1 MGTPN
6 TRNRAAGSVID
17 SNDPFELII
26 IGAGPAGLSA
36 ALAAKNA
43 GLTYVVIERSC
54 IVHTIFHYPTGLLF
68 YSTPELIELG
78 DVPLIVRET
87 KPTREE
93 ALRYYRRFV
102 EVKDLAVRTYEE
114 VTSITGSD
122 GAFTVRT
129 RSSAEG
135 SRTYR
140 TGKVIIATGA
150 FDQPNRLEVPGEE
163 LPKVSHYFKEAHPYY
178 DRDILVVGGKS
189 SAVETALTLYRAGA
203 RVTISYRKAEFTGV
217 KYWVL
222 PDLENR
228 IKEGAIAALM
238 GSSVKE
244 IRNRDVVLEVEGCD
258 HDHVIQND
266 FVFCMIGYEPDI
278 GFLSET
284 GISVSSDDRRPAHNP
299 ETFESD
305 VPGIYVIG
313 VITAGNIGNEVFIE
327 NSRAHGPRV
336 VHDITSKLS
345 ERQKS

>member
-1 MGTPN
+1 MGTSH
-6 TRNRAAGSVID
+6 TGNRAAGTVVD
-17 SNDPFELII
+17 SNDSYDLVIV
-26 IGAGPAGLSA
+26 GAGPAGLSA

-54 IVHTIFHYPTGLLF
+54 IVHTIYHYPTGLLF

-114 VTSITGSD
+114 VTSIKGPD
-122 GAFTVRT
+122 GAFTVQT
-129 RSSAEG
+129 QSSTEG
-135 SRTYR
+135 SHTYSAQ
-140 TGKVIIATGA
+140 KVIIATGA
-150 FDQPNRLEVPGEE
+150 FDQPNRLNVPGED

-178 DRDILVVGGKS
+178 DRDVLVIGGKS

-203 RVTISYRKAEFTGV
+203 RVTISYRKAAFTGV

-228 IKEGAIAALM
+228 IKEGAITALM

-244 IRNRDVVLEVEGCD
+244 IRHRDVVLDVEGWD
-258 HDHVIQND
+258 HDHTIQND
-266 FVFCMIGYEPDI
+266 SVFCMIGYEPDI
-278 GFLSET
+278 GFLSAT
-284 GISVSSDDRRPAHNP
+284 GISVNDDDRRPVHNP

-305 VPGIYVIG
+305 IPGIYVIG

-336 VHDITSKLS
+336 VQDIIQKIS
-345 ERQKS
+345 E